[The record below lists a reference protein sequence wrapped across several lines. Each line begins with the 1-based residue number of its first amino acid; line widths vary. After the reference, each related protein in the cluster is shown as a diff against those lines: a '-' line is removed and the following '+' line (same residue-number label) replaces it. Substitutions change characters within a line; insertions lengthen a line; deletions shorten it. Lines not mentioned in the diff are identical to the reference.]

1 MSSLPSKQCAYCSMR
16 FVKPEANTALT
27 FSSSPFAPFVLQLAQ
42 VKCSIVVCLVNS
54 PGLGLQLFL
63 LCFCITGSAN
73 SGALT
78 SCTSAVLTQVLS
90 LLGTLGKID
99 LRLLEVISLVFKL
112 STNCPPS
119 MGMETFFIVSFQAQV
134 SALLV

>member
-1 MSSLPSKQCAYCSMR
+1 MH
-16 FVKPEANTALT
+16 
-27 FSSSPFAPFVLQLAQ
+27 
-42 VKCSIVVCLVNS
+42 ID
-54 PGLGLQLFL
+54 
-63 LCFCITGSAN
+63 SAN

-99 LRLLEVISLVFKL
+99 LRLLEVMSLVFKL

-119 MGMETFFIVSFQAQV
+119 MGMETFSIVSFQARV